1 MDHLLCIL
9 PLEAEICRPHGPG
22 HPTLEVVLE
31 LKNNKS
37 IPNDWNVQ
45 GYGEEF
51 IKRYGVYP
59 E

>member
-1 MDHLLCIL
+1 MSVS
-9 PLEAEICRPHGPG
+9 R
-22 HPTLEVVLE
+22 VLKE
-31 LKNNKS
+31 NNKS